1 MDGSYFFRLMRVCG
15 FVLLPLLISGGGV
28 AQPAATGVA
37 SSASAA
43 TADNV
48 SARALH
54 AEAAGYARLK
64 YDEFKRAGVAYDP
77 RLVQRVEQEQREL
90 AAALAARLS
99 KRKGLAGEELYYLG
113 QLQYLAA
120 QSAAAVETMRRFLR
134 ELPAQQQ
141 LEAREQARTARFV
154 IALHTATSGAL
165 EEAELA
171 LADYLSHAAEAPAS
185 ASAPRERYLVETAL
199 SDAYR
204 QRRQQPERV
213 IVHARAAFDAA
224 RQLVA
229 TTPAIVD
236 MAARDEM
243 LLRAAA
249 SLSDANLELKRTGEA
264 IAALQDLRKLSVHLT
279 SADLYRR
286 ASILLERIVPAVGL
300 MTVPNDPLFAA
311 THLAPEIKA
320 EDWLGLKPT
329 TLAALRGRVVLL
341 DFWAIDC
348 APCRAALPHM
358 KSWQEQYGK
367 KGLTI
372 IALTHY
378 GSERTAPEQFSELK
392 QFRRAWRLP
401 FGFAVAAIADTAR
414 DYRVNTIP
422 TAVLIDRRGVARY
435 LSVGAKETDIAEL
448 EQMIERLINEP
459 AN

>member
-1 MDGSYFFRLMRVCG
+1 MRLCG
-15 FVLLPLLISGGGV
+15 FVLLPLLGGGV
-28 AQPAATGVA
+28 AAAQPAATGVV
-37 SSASAA
+37 SSASA
-43 TADNV
+43 TTTVDNV
-48 SARALH
+48 SARALY
-54 AEAAGYARLK
+54 AEAESYALLK
-64 YDEFKRAGVAYDP
+64 YKEFERAGVAYEP

-90 AAALAARLS
+90 AAASAARLS
-99 KRKGLAGEELYYLG
+99 KRKALAGEELYYLG
-113 QLQYLAA
+113 QLQHLAA
-120 QSAAAVETMRRFLR
+120 QSTAAVETMRRFLH
-134 ELPAQQQ
+134 EPPAQQQ
-141 LEAREQARTARFV
+141 AEAREQAQAARFV
-154 IALHTATSGAL
+154 IALHTAKSGAL
-165 EEAELA
+165 EEAETA
-171 LADYLSHAAEAPAS
+171 LADYLSQAAEAATA
-185 ASAPRERYLVETAL
+185 ASAPRERYLVEMAL
-199 SDAYR
+199 IDAYR
-204 QRRQQPERV
+204 QQQRRQPERV
-213 IVHARAAFDAA
+213 LVHARAAFDAA

-229 TTPAIVD
+229 TTPAMVD
-236 MAARDEM
+236 AAARDEM

-264 IAALQDLRKLSVHLT
+264 IAALQELRKLSVHLT

-300 MTVPNDPLFAA
+300 MTAPNDPLFAA

-320 EDWLGLKPT
+320 QDWLGLKPT

-341 DFWAIDC
+341 DFWAIAC

-358 KSWQEQYGK
+358 TSWQKQYGK

-372 IALTHY
+372 VALTHY
-378 GSERTAPEQFSELK
+378 GSERTAPEQLSELK
-392 QFRRAWRLP
+392 RFRRTWRLP
-401 FGFAVAAIADTAR
+401 FGFAVAAVADTAR